1 MNIAIVGNKHIAHD
15 CSARIDV
22 ADMVVRISKM
32 DHLDSGLVGTRT
44 DALYLEPNCVWWG
57 YPPERRR
64 LDMLNTIP
72 SIYIRNSWWRRTG
85 EKLIS
90 QGILRWD
97 QVHVI
102 PPEVENGLKDCTTFA
117 MAVYDVHRRLPGSG
131 YFHARASTSDRNGTA
146 FSLTT
151 PIVGKVPIWTALSSE
166 ECFSL
171 FNFNN

>member
-117 MAVYDVHRRLPGSG
+117 MAVYDVHRRLPEAVILGAGGDFGKERDRVFPYHAHSG
-131 YFHARASTSDRNGTA
+131 ESSYMD
-146 FSLTT
+146 SLVKRGVLF
-151 PIVGKVPIWTALSSE
+151 PI
-166 ECFSL
+166 
-171 FNFNN
+171 